1 MQKPGVAMHSH
12 VAEGPWYPPPGCGR
26 RRTPTGAPPANGP
39 PLLRRVVAE
48 VSGEF
53 DAPCSAC
60 GCRPTTLLV
69 EWETGAYVT
78 GLGSSP
84 DREAE
89 SHATFEWHY
98 YCPEHAAAF
107 VT

>member
-1 MQKPGVAMHSH
+1 
-12 VAEGPWYPPPGCGR
+12 
-26 RRTPTGAPPANGP
+26 
-39 PLLRRVVAE
+39 VVAA

-78 GLGSSP
+78 GLGPSP
-84 DREAE
+84 TPNQEVE
-89 SHATFEWHY
+89 FHATFEWRY
-98 YCPEHAAAF
+98 YCPAHAATF